1 MRRAVWLLVRAAF
14 FAADLRLAALRFLAA
29 RLACCERAPR
39 ETVERGSRLS
49 ARWRALERRALE
61 RRALVFFAEDFF
73 EELLP
78 VEERLALLLLADR
91 LSAEERLLLAFLPA
105 LERLLLLEPLRCDC
119 TGWDWPRS

>member
-1 MRRAVWLLVRAAF
+1 MRRAVWPLVRAAF

-49 ARWRALERRALE
+49 ARSRALE

-91 LSAEERLLLAFLPA
+91 LFAEERLLLAFLPA
-105 LERLLLLEPLRCDC
+105 PERLLLLEPLRCDC